1 MGCSRL
7 VLRDIESLR
16 TELSIRTAGGG
27 LQRIVGDAAEP
38 YLGAAAGRHRPARP
52 HARAC
57 CRPYRGRAGNN
68 SESQRPYLKA
78 AEFAEPL
85 LVCHRALVET
95 GNALIA
101 EGRLTDILRRVAAF
115 GLTLAPLDLRQ
126 EAARH
131 TETVEW
137 IARAWQLG
145 PFESAD
151 EEQRVAMLLRDLE
164 SGTRTFA
171 DLPQD
176 AASIPAPVR
185 DVIAT
190 FQTAAALPADS
201 LGAYVITMASRASDV
216 LAVEWLQ
223 KLAGT
228 AHPQRVVPLFER
240 VADLERSGEVLDSL
254 FTLPWYAPESGATR
268 R

>member
-1 MGCSRL
+1 MQPTCTARYRVAPHGA
-7 VLRDIESLR
+7 VD
-16 TELSIRTAGGG
+16 RTAGGG
-27 LQRIVGDAAEP
+27 SSGSSATPPSRTWALLRDVTARLVLTRAH
-38 YLGAAAGRHRPARP
+38 AAARIEDEQET
-52 HARAC
+52 
-57 CRPYRGRAGNN
+57 N